1 MESKWTVVICCWGH
15 CHFPLILSF
24 LCVCLH
30 HTFKCLS
37 IAFMEYLMNYS
48 DEFIKKSFRHQNQL
62 NKVVC
67 SKASISVLFHLL
79 VLAHTV
85 LMSAFSVR
93 IIVRG
98 SDGQIHLHCVH
109 ISQANSR
116 PMKHL
121 TADVLSRKT

>member
-1 MESKWTVVICCWGH
+1 MEIKWTIVICCLGH

-24 LCVCLH
+24 MCVCLH

-37 IAFMEYLMNYS
+37 ITFMEYLMKYS
-48 DEFIKKSFRHQNQL
+48 DEFIKKPFRHQNQL

-67 SKASISVLFHLL
+67 AIASISVLFHLL

-85 LMSAFSVR
+85 LKSAFSVR

-98 SDGQIHLHCVH
+98 SDRQIHLHCVH